1 MKILTYTVL
10 LFVLVSCASKKK
22 EIEIIPPDK
31 LYERAMKKL
40 KNNSPEA
47 AAEDFER
54 VEAENPFSK
63 YSSKSIIMAAYSY
76 YYAGE
81 YDSSLSVINYIKKT
95 SFDYLDYIYYLEA
108 LNKYEK
114 FRSAK
119 KDLDLTKDLYKTI
132 NIAINKFPDSMYV
145 EDLRQKFD
153 IVLESL
159 AKKEFNIVKF
169 YISQGNFIGAL
180 NHCREILFNY
190 PENKYTPNTL
200 YAIYTLYKHIGY
212 DFGANTY
219 SDLIKAKY
227 PKSVII
233 DYLD

>member
-95 SFDYLDYIYYLEA
+95 SFDYLDYAI
-108 LNKYEK
+108 KY
-114 FRSAK
+114 AK
-119 KDLDLTKDLYKTI
+119 KYNVNILLKSYNSLYVNYKGDYLYETENII
-132 NIAINKFPDSMYV
+132 NIYFYSFIIN
-145 EDLRQKFD
+145 
-153 IVLESL
+153 IISL
-159 AKKEFNIVKF
+159 
-169 YISQGNFIGAL
+169 
-180 NHCREILFNY
+180 
-190 PENKYTPNTL
+190 
-200 YAIYTLYKHIGY
+200 
-212 DFGANTY
+212 
-219 SDLIKAKY
+219 LI
-227 PKSVII
+227 PRRF
-233 DYLD
+233 